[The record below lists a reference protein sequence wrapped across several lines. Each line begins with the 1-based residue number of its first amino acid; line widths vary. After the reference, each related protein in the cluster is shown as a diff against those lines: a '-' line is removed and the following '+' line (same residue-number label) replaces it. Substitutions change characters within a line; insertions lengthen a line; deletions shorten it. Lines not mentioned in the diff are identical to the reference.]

1 METLERILRE
11 HRLLE
16 GLSEEHLRFMT
27 GCARNVRYQ
36 AGDFLNREGDESSAM
51 YLLRD
56 GRVALE
62 VHVPG
67 RGVVQVDTLGEG
79 DMVGWSWLVP
89 PYRWELDAR
98 AVEPV
103 RALAFDCTCLRAKM
117 ETDEKL
123 GYALAKRFFR
133 ELYQRLERVRMQRLD
148 VYKAEAAGW

>member
-11 HRLLE
+11 HRLLQ
-16 GLSEEHLRFMT
+16 GLPDEHVRFMV

-36 AGDFLNREGDESSAM
+36 PGQYLNREGDESTAM
-51 YLLRD
+51 YLLRE

-67 RGVVQVDTLGEG
+67 RGVVQVDTLGAG

-89 PYRWELDAR
+89 PYRWEVDAR

-103 RALAFDCTCLRAKM
+103 RALAFDCPCLREKM
-117 ETDEKL
+117 ETDQML
-123 GYALAKRFFR
+123 GYALAKRFLR
-133 ELYQRLERVRMQRLD
+133 ELHQRLERVRMQRLD
-148 VYKAEAAGW
+148 VYKAETAGA

>member
-11 HRLLE
+11 HRLLQ
-16 GLSEEHLRFMT
+16 GLPEEHLRFMA
-27 GCARNVRYQ
+27 GCARNVCYQ
-36 AGDFLNREGDESSAM
+36 PGEYLNREGDESTAM
-51 YLLRD
+51 YLLRG

-67 RGVVQVDTLGEG
+67 RGVVQVDSLGEG

-103 RALAFDCTCLRAKM
+103 RALVFDCPCLREKM
-117 ETDEKL
+117 EADPGL
-123 GYALAKRFFR
+123 GYALAKRFLR
-133 ELYQRLERVRMQRLD
+133 EMYQRLERVRMQRLD
-148 VYKAEAAGW
+148 VYRAEVAGA